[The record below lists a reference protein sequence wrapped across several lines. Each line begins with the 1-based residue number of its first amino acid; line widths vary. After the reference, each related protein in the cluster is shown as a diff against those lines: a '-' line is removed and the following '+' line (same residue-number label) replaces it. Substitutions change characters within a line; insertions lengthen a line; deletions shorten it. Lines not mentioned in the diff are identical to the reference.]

1 VIEMEALIELAQK
14 IENAELRDKVIDF
27 LKNPSISIETY
38 GDELSI
44 DDAPASKFDHQSYEG
59 GLIEHTVATTL
70 IAIEIVK
77 VLEQV
82 YQIDFIE
89 KDLIIAGAILH
100 DIYKPLTY
108 HKDGAEYDRSRLG
121 SKIDHTSLIFA
132 EAWTRQFPLELLHII
147 LSHHGEASSTKPR
160 TLEALILHLA
170 DYIESSL
177 LGDILKG
184 AEQILERAKKKRKI
198 DNSKFAA
205 MICHIMGKEGL
216 EGVKKYLTPP

>member
-1 VIEMEALIELAQK
+1 METLINLVQR
-14 IENAELRDKVIDF
+14 IENVELREKVMAF
-27 LKNPSISIETY
+27 LKNPSISIETF

-44 DDAPASKFDHQSYEG
+44 EDAPASKIDHQSYEG
-59 GLIEHTVATTL
+59 GLIEHTVATAL

-82 YQIDFIE
+82 YQIDFID

-108 HKDGAEYDRSRLG
+108 QKTGAEYDRSRLG

-132 EAWTRQFPLELLHII
+132 EAWMRQFPLELLHI
-147 LSHHGEASSTKPR
+147 LLTHHGEASPAKPR

-170 DYIESSL
+170 DYLESSL

-184 AEQILERAKKKRKI
+184 AQQILERAKKKRKI
-198 DNSKFAA
+198 ENSRFAA

-216 EGVKKYLTPP
+216 DGVKKYLISL